1 MPSDSDKIAAATL
14 AAAML
19 RRLEPTGSL
28 QEDAKVRERA
38 IDFADRLYRDL
49 LVVVQRAALEAAVAA
64 PTSLAPEDA

>member
-28 QEDAKVRERA
+28 QEDAKARERA

-49 LVVVQRAALEAAVAA
+49 LVVVQRATLEAAIAA
-64 PTSLAPEDA
+64 PPSLAPEDA